1 MPAAWTGKLVG
12 EMHLAGVT
20 AKELAAQ
27 MGKNPKYVSAVLNG
41 HYSPKTAEAEFNAA
55 LQELLQRKENTPHE

>member
-1 MPAAWTGKLVG
+1 MPEAWTGKLVG

-27 MGKNPKYVSAVLNG
+27 MGKNAKYVSAVLNG

-55 LQELLQRKENTPHE
+55 LTELIKKKGENTHD